1 MNRTISRQSLH
12 AMIESG
18 RPPMIVE
25 ALGEG
30 YYVKGHLPGAI
41 NIPHDQV
48 RALAPELLPDKSAA
62 IVTYCA
68 SATCQNSH
76 IAADTLRAMGYTNV
90 SVYVEGKQD
99 WADAGLPLET
109 GKPAT
114 RAA

>member
-1 MNRTISRQSLH
+1 MNRTITRQDLH
-12 AMIESG
+12 ASIQSG
-18 RPPMIVE
+18 RPPVIVE

-30 YYVKGHLPGAI
+30 YYQKGHLPGAI
-41 NIPHDQV
+41 NISHDQV
-48 RALAPELLPDKSAA
+48 RGLAPDLLPDKSAA

-76 IAADTLRAMGYTNV
+76 IAAETLRAMGYSDV

-99 WADAGLPLET
+99 WVEAGLPLET
-109 GKPAT
+109 GKPAA